1 MKCKPYGSSISK
13 SRVPSEKDM
22 VYYSKHKT
30 YKSEI
35 LHIILNM
42 FSHYNRIDVLKLRLL
57 EEPGAET
64 FVVPNVLIGINR
76 LQITFLNLQQPK
88 LFFSTY

>member
-1 MKCKPYGSSISK
+1 MGNPW
-13 SRVPSEKDM
+13 
-22 VYYSKHKT
+22 
-30 YKSEI
+30 KSEI

-64 FVVPNVLIGINR
+64 FVVPYVYHVLLIVMIKFIINFIVEIQ
-76 LQITFLNLQQPK
+76 L
-88 LFFSTY
+88 

>member
-13 SRVPSEKDM
+13 SRVPSVKDM

-30 YKSEI
+30 YKSET

-42 FSHYNRIDVLKLRLL
+42 SKHHNRIVEFKLRLL

-64 FVVPNVLIGINR
+64 FVVPHAIFSPIGA
-76 LQITFLNLQQPK
+76 
-88 LFFSTY
+88 S